1 MNIADALRQ
10 SMPRGHLAARSIIAM
25 ICEDYGISE
34 SKLTRRGSQS
44 KTLYEARRRA
54 ICLMSQMNL
63 SDSEI
68 AEYLN
73 RDVSVIRYHRR
84 RGKRSGSGL

>member
-1 MNIADALRQ
+1 MNISLALYQ

-34 SKLTRRGSQS
+34 NKLKRKGPQTRM
-44 KTLYEARRRA
+44 LYEARYRA
-54 ICLMSQMNL
+54 ICLMTEMNL

-73 RDVSVIRYHRR
+73 RDASVIGYHRR
-84 RGKRSGSGL
+84 RGKK